1 MPESVFSRRVG
12 EQRNSQIRQ
21 ILGQPA
27 IEPVLRNSTS
37 RLAFSLPRAD
47 WRSGYREAVTLTW
60 TLRELVAA
68 YACGAIGLWGYRTDY
83 TTIRLHDYRT
93 TRPQARATAWLL
105 TATSVFLVFFVVSM
119 QQQTQVNLSYH
130 VTSSFALLPRTA
142 TSGMAYVRDV
152 FMADTSSL
160 KNRALVFAFSTTPYI
175 ATPFIATPFI
185 GLVLIIAAFVPIL
198 LPISLSSYQSPGNA
212 TLNAELYG
220 SLSSPSE
227 PLAAKF

>member
-1 MPESVFSRRVG
+1 MKAG
-12 EQRNSQIRQ
+12 ALI
-21 ILGQPA
+21 
-27 IEPVLRNSTS
+27 
-37 RLAFSLPRAD
+37 
-47 WRSGYREAVTLTW
+47 W
-60 TLRELVAA
+60 ELVAA
-68 YACGAIGLWGYRTDY
+68 YAC
-83 TTIRLHDYRT
+83 
-93 TRPQARATAWLL
+93 
-105 TATSVFLVFFVVSM
+105 VFLVFFVVSM

-160 KNRALVFAFSTTPYI
+160 KNRALVFAFSTTP
-175 ATPFIATPFI
+175 FIATPFI